1 MRLLLRLS
9 EELAEEIRTLSGPP
23 SPALFK
29 ALDTALQNELEPDD
43 DFELD
48 NPKIRFVLEHPEVK

>member
-9 EELAEEIRTLSGPP
+9 EELAEEIRTLTP